1 MKVNTLLYN
10 FLQERKEHRRVTRG
24 VRTLVGWRVITADGS
39 ELIRRP
45 LPEVRNYAQTI
56 NARLIKAEYR
66 ALA

>member
-1 MKVNTLLYN
+1 MKVNTILYN
-10 FLQERKEHRRVTRG
+10 FLQERKEHHRVTRG
-24 VRTLVGWRVITADGS
+24 VRTLVGWRVFSADGS
-39 ELIRRP
+39 ELLRRP